1 MGHVQDRW
9 FRRVKD
15 PKTGEA
21 ARVRSE
27 LHGKGDRYRVRYL
40 DPDGVERS
48 RSFPDRQKRAA
59 DEFLIAVESDKREGR
74 YVDARA
80 GQIKFRDYAESWL
93 KGQSDDAA
101 TRQTL
106 GSRLRSQVYPFFE
119 KRALATISPAIVRDW
134 LDWLHGKELG
144 ASYRATLFELL
155 SSILSAAVE
164 DKRIHENPCRA
175 KSIKKPRA
183 APRKVVPW
191 SAARLRAVQLALPV
205 RWRIAVQL
213 GAGCGLRQGEILG
226 FSPDDVDRAAMV
238 VNVVRQLRMVGR
250 TLVFAPPKRGKTR
263 TVPISETV
271 LNAIDDHTEQVPPVA
286 VTLPWL
292 EPQGRPVTV
301 PLLMTRPD
309 GGVMSGDLFNKVVW
323 QPAFLR
329 AGLTYVTREDGMHA
343 LRHFFASTLLA
354 QGVSVKEL
362 AEYLGHT
369 DPGFTLRTY
378 THLVPSSHQRARA
391 AVDKVFRSG
400 RRRRTSDGLGTA

>member
-9 FRRVKD
+9 FKRVRD
-15 PKTGEA
+15 PETGELT
-21 ARVRSE
+21 RVRTE

-48 RSFPDRQKRAA
+48 RSFPDRQKKAA

-74 YVDARA
+74 YINARA
-80 GQIKFRDYAESWL
+80 GKVTFREYAESWL

-101 TRQTL
+101 TRQTI
-106 GSRLRSQVYPFFE
+106 GSRLRSQLYPFFE
-119 KRALATISPAIVRDW
+119 RRALSSITPAMVREW
-134 LDWLHGKELG
+134 LDWLLGKGLG
-144 ASYRATLFELL
+144 ASYRSVLFELL
-155 SSILSAAVE
+155 SSILGAAVE
-164 DKRIHENPCRA
+164 EKRIHENPCRA
-175 KSIKKPRA
+175 KSIKKPKG

-191 SAARLRAVQLALPV
+191 SASRLRAMQLALPL
-205 RWRIAVQL
+205 RSRIVIPL

-226 FSPDDVDRAAMV
+226 FSADDVDRDAMV
-238 VNVVRQLRMVGR
+238 VNVVRQLRVVGR

-263 TVPISETV
+263 TVPISESV
-271 LNAIDDHTEQVPPVA
+271 LGSIDGHVREFPPVA
-286 VTLPWL
+286 VTLPWA

-301 PLLMTRPD
+301 WLLLSTDD
-309 GGVMSGDLFNKVVW
+309 GGVRSGDLFNKVVW
-323 QPAFLR
+323 KPAFAR
-329 AGLTYVTREDGMHA
+329 AGLTYVNREDGMHA
-343 LRHFFASTLLA
+343 LRHFFASALLA

-391 AVDKVFRSG
+391 AVDKVFRPG